1 MQDHLQVFNGLRTAR
16 HGAHIALGGHARQM
30 VLWFGLQPHR
40 VAVGKHFIEGRG
52 VRHQTAWGGNHH
64 LWIDLNRLLQCTPL
78 VSAVRMGAVEVVD
91 FRNAAAGKLLDLAA
105 QFHKGVAQIGGQAG
119 PQSRFART
127 PQANQSDSM
136 GARSVGGGT
145 KHLCNLHAHAAQFSL
160 AARAQ
165 HFTQQQPFRRGG
177 GDIAQ
182 QLRQRALQSTGHLQQ
197 DQDRSIAFA
206 IFKAGQMSFRHIG
219 RHGHRLARH
228 PTSSAQYTHPLSERD
243 QEWVLYFYSFC
254 HLQLST
260 QSD

>member
-1 MQDHLQVFNGLRTAR
+1 
-16 HGAHIALGGHARQM
+16 
-30 VLWFGLQPHR
+30 
-40 VAVGKHFIEGRG
+40 
-52 VRHQTAWGGNHH
+52 
-64 LWIDLNRLLQCTPL
+64 
-78 VSAVRMGAVEVVD
+78 MGAVEVVD

-145 KHLCNLHAHAAQFSL
+145 KHLCNVHAHAAQVSL

-206 IFKAGQMSFRHIG
+206 IFKAGQMSFGHIG

-228 PTSSAQYTHPLSERD
+228 PASSAQYTHPFAQCD
-243 QEWVLYFYSFC
+243 QKWVLHISSFC
-254 HLQLST
+254 HLAPSIPNAYGQTQLCNILLFMIFYSV
-260 QSD
+260 